1 MFSSYAPR
9 PVAIDGLFITCATH
23 AAYGNAYDL
32 PMSIPYAPALSEN
45 DILRVAPLVKNVLKD
60 EIACMVI
67 LKVQQVTE
75 YLNAEISDLKRS
87 NSALKNELDDLKSK
101 MMN

>member
-1 MFSSYAPR
+1 M
-9 PVAIDGLFITCATH
+9 
-23 AAYGNAYDL
+23 
-32 PMSIPYAPALSEN
+32 
-45 DILRVAPLVKNVLKD
+45 LKD

-87 NSALKNELDDLKSK
+87 NSELKNELDDL
-101 MMN
+101 